1 MAAALELPPDVAL
14 LGVRIAVGGLER
26 HHCSPAIV
34 GRALQRGRGA
44 TAPKRA
50 SRRGPNSGRP
60 LQSAAVSGDRLTLEV
75 REREDLGS
83 RESRRLRAQGLVPG
97 VLYGK
102 GHARPI
108 VVAER
113 DLRTAVTGPS
123 GLHAILDVVIE
134 GQKTVHPSILA
145 EYQQD
150 PLRGTI
156 AHIDL
161 REVRLD
167 QPIHATVVI
176 QLVGEPAGAKTGGM
190 LSLVAREVHVEALP
204 ADVPEHIEVDVSHME
219 VGDVL
224 RLEDVPPIANV
235 TILDDSQETVIATVS
250 VPRGFQELEEA
261 EAEAAAA
268 EAEGLEEGEAEAADE
283 GESAEADESSTDE
296 E

>member
-1 MAAALELPPDVAL
+1 M
-14 LGVRIAVGGLER
+14 
-26 HHCSPAIV
+26 
-34 GRALQRGRGA
+34 
-44 TAPKRA
+44 K
-50 SRRGPNSGRP
+50 
-60 LQSAAVSGDRLTLEV
+60 LEV
-75 REREDLGS
+75 RQRDDLGS

-102 GHARPI
+102 GHTRPI
-108 VVAER
+108 VVSER
-113 DLRTAVTGPS
+113 NLRTAMTGPS

-224 RLEDVPPIANV
+224 RLEDVPPIENV
-235 TILDDSQETVIATVS
+235 TILDDLQETVIATVS

-261 EAEAAAA
+261 EAEASAAAEA
-268 EAEGLEEGEAEAADE
+268 EAEGLEEGEAGPAEE
-283 GESAEADESSTDE
+283 GESAEADESSDDE